1 MDNDSSYADGR
12 FKGFL
17 IVLSIF
23 IGIYYITLLICYFC
37 KVKYVLI
44 FVICI
49 TIGIAVSM
57 ALSGILYGI
66 RMSDPENKMTF
77 QLAVEKTI
85 LVGLYFGITCG
96 LLYILSKTY
105 GYNLELLILSAI
117 LLGGILASVGTGIPW
132 QSLVGIAIIIIYP
145 PFKLLCQAIYQWLQ
159 KKRNNENTSQNQ
171 KQNTG
176 NKSTIERGS
185 NGNIE
190 LTELPSSES
199 ESVEV

>member
-1 MDNDSSYADGR
+1 MDNDSSVADGR

-17 IVLSIF
+17 IVLSIC
-23 IGIYYITLLICYFC
+23 IGIFYITLLICYFC

-49 TIGIAVSM
+49 TIGIGVSM

-66 RMSDPENKMTF
+66 RMNDPENKLTF

-105 GYNLELLILSAI
+105 EYNLELLILSAI

-132 QSLVGIAIIIIYP
+132 QSLIGIAIIIIYP
-145 PFKLLCQAIYQWLQ
+145 PFKLLVQVIHQWLQ
-159 KKRNNENTSQNQ
+159 KKRNNENTSLNQ

-190 LTELPSSES
+190 LTELSRSE
-199 ESVEV
+199 

>member
-1 MDNDSSYADGR
+1 MDNQSTDADSK
-12 FKGFL
+12 FKGFI

-23 IGIYYITLLICYFC
+23 IFIYYIVLLICLLF
-37 KVKYVLI
+37 KVKYAGVFMI
-44 FVICI
+44 WI

-57 ALSGILYGI
+57 ALSGIIYGI
-66 RMSDPENKMTF
+66 RANDPENNLTF

-85 LVGLYFGITCG
+85 LVGIYFGITCG
-96 LLYILSKTY
+96 LLYILSKYY

-159 KKRNNENTSQNQ
+159 KKRNNENTSRNQN
-171 KQNTG
+171 
-176 NKSTIERGS
+176 
-185 NGNIE
+185 
-190 LTELPSSES
+190 ES